1 LAGLEHKHSFI
12 KRSIMKKQTY
22 WLLVASFLLLL
33 AGSAAQAADITV
45 DGTNCTLAE
54 AIISA
59 NNDSASGNGCVD
71 GSGADTITL
80 QVDVTL
86 AAALPQ
92 ISTVITIEGDGHF
105 ISGNNARR
113 VLYVASSGN
122 LTLNE
127 TIIKDGKASSSPSSY
142 YSWGGGIYNEGTA
155 TLTNCTVSD
164 NTTSDA
170 TVSEGGGI
178 FNSGTAILN
187 DCTVSDNTA
196 SSTSSGV
203 SYGGGIFNN
212 GTVTLNDCTVSDNT
226 ASSGGGILNYFDGTA
241 TLTNCTVKDNTSSPV
256 LAQGGGIANCYGT
269 VTLINCTIS
278 DNVASG
284 GVSYGGGIFNSY
296 GTVMLTNCTVSG
308 NTASD
313 ATYSWG
319 GGIFNSGTIMLNDCT
334 ISGNTASASTYSW
347 GGGIFNEGP
356 AMLTNCTVSGNK
368 ASDAALSAG
377 GGMYNRGIT
386 TLQSS
391 VISGNIAST
400 IGNEVVYMY
409 PCSGCTVTTDSF
421 NVFGHSRETSAE
433 AFSDF
438 TPSGSDVNAASDG
451 GTPTALAAIF
461 NTTLADNGGP
471 TKTHALVAG
480 SPAID
485 LDGTCSTA
493 LTEDQRGYTRPVN
506 SKCDAGAFEYDPSN
520 TDSDGDGYFD
530 ASDNCPLVANP
541 DQKDTDGDGIG
552 NACEKKNL
560 VPIYKL
566 LLKH

>member
-1 LAGLEHKHSFI
+1 
-12 KRSIMKKQTY
+12 MKKQIY

-59 NNDSASGNGCVD
+59 NNDSASGSSCVD

-92 ISTVITIEGDGHF
+92 ISTVITIEGNGHS
-105 ISGNNARR
+105 ISGNNASR

-122 LTLNE
+122 LTLNK

-187 DCTVSDNTA
+187 DCTVSN
-196 SSTSSGV
+196 
-203 SYGGGIFNN
+203 
-212 GTVTLNDCTVSDNT
+212 NT

-319 GGIFNSGTIMLNDCT
+319 GGIFNSGTVMLNNCT

-347 GGGIFNEGP
+347 GGGIFNEGS
-356 AMLTNCTVSGNK
+356 AMLTNCTISGNK

-377 GGMYNRGIT
+377 GGIYNRGIA

-433 AFSDF
+433 AFSGF

-520 TDSDGDGYFD
+520 TDSDGDGHFD